1 MRALRVVLAMESYLA
16 RLGARVT
23 IVQGVVF
30 VVCMLTFRRG
40 VIGAI
45 SRFLKKPLSPWPQCG
60 AAFLEPPPC
69 GKLIPLPISKSRSS
83 PQEIR

>member
-1 MRALRVVLAMESYLA
+1 MGLSPIWGQALRFPRIFMRALRVVLAMESYLA

-45 SRFLKKPLSPWPQCG
+45 SRFLKKPL
-60 AAFLEPPPC
+60 
-69 GKLIPLPISKSRSS
+69 
-83 PQEIR
+83 